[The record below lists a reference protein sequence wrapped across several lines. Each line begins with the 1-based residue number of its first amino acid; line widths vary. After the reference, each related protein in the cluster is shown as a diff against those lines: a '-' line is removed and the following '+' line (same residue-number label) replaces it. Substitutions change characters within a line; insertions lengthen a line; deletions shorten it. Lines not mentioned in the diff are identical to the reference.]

1 MTRRIMAAEPI
12 AALKK
17 SMCKTDEAEVSR
29 ILSGK
34 YKGMVER
41 LQGNEIDLDH
51 RFDISYKGEIRY
63 PYHGSPSYHM
73 MKFVSLLFAG
83 VVFPDNVV
91 RMRELRLSVSQAAT
105 YSDYVPD
112 DNGVIERRAAAM
124 REFYRAA
131 SGSEGESESQLR
143 IREKANEGERRF
155 NPDLMKAAEKMR
167 EAGIIIAHPEANYH
181 VTDGRTVFFEISG
194 LDMSDALSV
203 SSGNE
208 RALKLLS
215 LIYALHLRDMANNM
229 QNNGS
234 VKEYPTSRQY
244 LDYNRVYE
252 AVYNIFI
259 KTEPHRLRMFL
270 EEGNNLLKRSLHD
283 YRYGLKGFE
292 VPPMP
297 VRIDPKVF
305 GISP

>member
-1 MTRRIMAAEPI
+1 
-12 AALKK
+12 
-17 SMCKTDEAEVSR
+17 
-29 ILSGK
+29 
-34 YKGMVER
+34 VER
-41 LQGNEIDLDH
+41 LQGNEVDLDH
-51 RFDISYKGEIRY
+51 SFSIFCGGSLRNIYASPPAY
-63 PYHGSPSYHM
+63 PI

-83 VVFPDNVV
+83 AVFPDNVV
-91 RMRELRLSVSQAAT
+91 RMRELRISVLQAAT

-112 DNGVIERRAAAM
+112 DNGVIARRAAAM
-124 REFYRAA
+124 REFYRAV

-143 IREKANEGERRF
+143 IKQEADEEERRL
-155 NPDLMKAAEKMR
+155 NPGLVEAAEKMR

-181 VTDGRTVFFEISG
+181 VAGSRTVFFEISG
-194 LDMSDALSV
+194 LDIKDALSA

-215 LIYALHLRDMANNM
+215 LIYALHLRDMANNR

-270 EEGNNLLKRSLHD
+270 EEGNELLKRSLHD